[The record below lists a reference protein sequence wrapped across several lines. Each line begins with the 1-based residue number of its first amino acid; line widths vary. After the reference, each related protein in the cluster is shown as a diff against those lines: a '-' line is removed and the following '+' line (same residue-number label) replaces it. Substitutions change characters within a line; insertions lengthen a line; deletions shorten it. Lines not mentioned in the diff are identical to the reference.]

1 MTAIAGKQAVT
12 PSTENAAHVHSSDLL
27 LERNAAFAQNF
38 TPDTTMMP
46 ALGAMV
52 ITCADPRVDPAHIL
66 GLQRGEALVIRNVGG
81 RVTPATVQTIAM
93 LGAIAQN
100 EGVDPGAAG
109 LEIIVLQHTDCGIT
123 RLHNHPGAL
132 ADSFGID
139 ASELESKSIDDPR
152 AAVSID
158 LAALRAVLPA
168 GITLTGLLYDVDT
181 GEVERVAEPSRGL
194 AA

>member
-1 MTAIAGKQAVT
+1 MTNIADTQSVT
-12 PSTENAAHVHSSDLL
+12 PPTGNAAHTHSSDLL

-38 TPDTTMMP
+38 TPDATMMP

-66 GLQRGEALVIRNVGG
+66 GLQRGDALVIRNIGG
-81 RVTPATVQTIAM
+81 RITPATLQTIAM

-123 RLHNHPGAL
+123 RLHNHPDAL
-132 ADSFGID
+132 AESFGID
-139 ASELESKSIDDPR
+139 ALELDCKSIDDPQ
-152 AAVSID
+152 AAISID
-158 LAALRAVLPA
+158 LAVLRTFLPA
-168 GITLTGLLYDVDT
+168 GITLTGLLYDVDS
-181 GEVERVAEPSRGL
+181 GQVERVAEPSPVL
-194 AA
+194 AG

>member
-1 MTAIAGKQAVT
+1 MTSSTDKQMVT
-12 PSTENAAHVHSSDLL
+12 APTDTSHKHSSDLL

-38 TPDTTMMP
+38 TPDATMMP

-66 GLQRGEALVIRNVGG
+66 GLQRGDALVIRNIGG
-81 RVTPATVQTIAM
+81 RVTPPTLQIIAM
-93 LGAIAQN
+93 LGAIAQT

-123 RLHNHPGAL
+123 RLHDHPDAL
-132 ADSFGID
+132 AASFGIS
-139 ASELESKSIDDPR
+139 ASELHGKSIDDPR
-152 AAVSID
+152 AAIAID
-158 LAALRAVLPA
+158 LAALRTFLPA
-168 GITLTGLLYDVDT
+168 GITLTGMLYDVHS
-181 GEVERVAEPSRGL
+181 GQVERVAQPSPIL